1 MKIELQK
8 LSSFNLISLIIIIY
22 LCCNLRFEYL
32 YNFSQI
38 FIRNIFKILLL
49 QVDYDISL
57 LDIVKFE
64 NLTRESGEIS

>member
-32 YNFSQI
+32 YNFSRI